1 MTEQGTGLPKT
12 EPDAGKIATVEHAL
26 QSNGKSD
33 LPKKEH
39 EQASKPLNGK
49 KRREQNIGECTGTV
63 VSVQPDKGYG
73 FVRTI
78 DGKAHFFHKS
88 KFIDG
93 AFPTFPDQGDGLKF
107 DLEASPT
114 KPDRTQCYNISRHE
128 HSEEGIAPNTGHE
141 QGIDT
146 FKTEHE
152 QEIEK
157 LKATIESQSAIINA
171 NVVKHAEECE
181 AVNNENYPDIEA
193 IKKTATSW
201 FILKTWKLFQVAE
214 KTRKIIESNWSGKYD
229 RLKVEHSQE
238 VEKLK
243 ATIGKEDVESKLVK
257 DKAENRSLQTKIENL
272 YLQIDR
278 IKKERQELIS
288 KNKDRKRAR

>member
-1 MTEQGTGLPKT
+1 M
-12 EPDAGKIATVEHAL
+12 
-26 QSNGKSD
+26 
-33 LPKKEH
+33 
-39 EQASKPLNGK
+39 
-49 KRREQNIGECTGTV
+49 
-63 VSVQPDKGYG
+63 
-73 FVRTI
+73 RTI

-146 FKTEHE
+146 LKTEHE

-171 NVVKHAEECE
+171 NVVKHAEE
-181 AVNNENYPDIEA
+181 
-193 IKKTATSW
+193 
-201 FILKTWKLFQVAE
+201 
-214 KTRKIIESNWSGKYD
+214 
-229 RLKVEHSQE
+229 
-238 VEKLK
+238 VEKRK
-243 ATIGKEDVESKLVK
+243 ATIGKTRQERENEELEEEDQETSRAEARIQYDLVK
-257 DKAENRSLQTKIENL
+257 IE
-272 YLQIDR
+272 
-278 IKKERQELIS
+278 
-288 KNKDRKRAR
+288 